1 MNIHPT
7 QIINKVSDYYHPE
20 LGRLYTKSRLT
31 DVRRVRQ
38 ISMFFMKDLTNLTW
52 GQIGD
57 YFNRDHATAIHSYK
71 VVLNEF
77 ETDAIYRHDINII
90 RKSLMKSMDYNCNVP
105 VQYMLM
111 QIFGK
116 QLIHI
121 NP

>member
-7 QIINKVSDYYHPE
+7 QIIDKVSDYYHPE

-31 DVRRVRQ
+31 DVRMARQ

-52 GQIGD
+52 GQIGN

-77 ETDAIYRHDINII
+77 ETNTAYRCDINEI
-90 RKSLMKSMDYNCNVP
+90 RRLLLKSMDYNCDLP

-116 QLIHI
+116 QLI
-121 NP
+121 